1 MLSEEESSQIKKQ
14 IIQQIDSAFPE
25 NKKESAKQQVL
36 SMNESQLEEFLNRNN
51 LVKDLSGQADSG
63 GQESIFRAIINEKI
77 PSHKI
82 DENKDAIAVLEINPV
97 SKGHTILIPKKPVSS
112 SEEISGLTFS
122 LAKEIAKKLKAK
134 LKAKDVHIS
143 SSNLFG
149 ESIVNVL
156 PIYKDESISSKRYK
170 AEDKELEELQ
180 EKLEKKVSKVE
191 KIVKKPIVKISEK
204 IRLPKRIP

>member
-1 MLSEEESSQIKKQ
+1 MLSEEESLQIKKQ

-25 NKKESAKQQVL
+25 DKKESAKQQVL
-36 SMNESQLEEFLNRNN
+36 SMNESQLEEFLKQNK

-63 GQESIFRAIINEKI
+63 GQESIFRAIVNEKI

-82 DENKDAIAVLEINPV
+82 DENKDAVAVLEINPV

-122 LAKEIAKKLKAK
+122 LAKKIAKKLKAK

-156 PIYKDESISSKRYK
+156 PIYKDESISSKR
-170 AEDKELEELQ
+170 
-180 EKLEKKVSKVE
+180 
-191 KIVKKPIVKISEK
+191 
-204 IRLPKRIP
+204 

>member
-1 MLSEEESSQIKKQ
+1 M
-14 IIQQIDSAFPE
+14 
-25 NKKESAKQQVL
+25 
-36 SMNESQLEEFLNRNN
+36 
-51 LVKDLSGQADSG
+51 
-63 GQESIFRAIINEKI
+63 NEKI

-82 DENKDAIAVLEINPV
+82 DENKDAVAVLEINPV

-122 LAKEIAKKLKAK
+122 LAKKIAKKLKAK

-156 PIYKDESISSKRYK
+156 PIYKDESISSKR
-170 AEDKELEELQ
+170 
-180 EKLEKKVSKVE
+180 
-191 KIVKKPIVKISEK
+191 
-204 IRLPKRIP
+204 